1 MKKQKC
7 TLLAAIL
14 ILSLLLSGCGGK
26 TPRDISDLRKD
37 TIKYNTIQ
45 PTGTLTPTE
54 ADLEG
59 WTPAQE
65 NDYLALYYSEKT
77 AAVKVFDKRTGGWWS
92 TNPDSASSN
101 AASSQLTLS
110 TISLKGVVKEYS
122 SSFDAVDK
130 GQVEFKNG
138 SSLKVIYTFGNVKPD
153 LSMVPSRLT
162 NERFEELQKRVEEA
176 GGNKKLLG
184 RRYTQGDDGIWIRKE
199 TLTVD
204 QSKKLRELFESIG
217 YTSQELAKDNA
228 EAGGAVEEAS
238 SSFSIPLEY
247 VLDGDSLCVRISGED
262 TEYPTSEIITAV
274 NVLSYF
280 GAQQKDADAYFL
292 VPNGSGAL
300 VNTEEQNSR
309 SGIYELKLYGDD
321 YTLPVERKSGV
332 DMENLMPVF
341 GISRAKDGVFA
352 IIEDNDA
359 VASVV
364 VSKAGHVDLWNTV
377 GASFALNS
385 VENIGLSSDAI
396 SKFYIT
402 SQVKYAG
409 DTSLRYIFLTEENRT
424 YSGMAKVYRDY
435 LDKQQNRSVMTEKGD
450 MPLFV
455 ETVGALEGTTSTLGI
470 VHEHKVALTT
480 FDDNK
485 IILDDLKSAGISN
498 VKLILSGWANG
509 GADQRLLD
517 SLDIVSE
524 LGGKKKLE
532 GLIEYAEK
540 MGAKVYP
547 KLLFNTFSSKD
558 SLSNKNNF
566 SAKTLG
572 SKKSVMNS
580 FDKLTGVA
588 LPSQTRCVLS
598 PTYQYEISRGLLKDL
613 NKKKIGNVLLGDIA
627 TTAYSDYNKDSEAL
641 RQYSMMQAAEI
652 TALYADK
659 LDGLMLAAPNVATA
673 RYSALYT
680 DVPASSGSY
689 MAEDRSV
696 PFYQMVYHGYA
707 DYSFAPLNF
716 TSDFTANYLK
726 CVEYGGN
733 LKFRFII
740 NEDAKLSPEEEAE
753 EYASQ
758 YSRWKEQMKESYLAY
773 NELLSPVRN
782 SVMVGHELISQGVY
796 RTDYDNGI
804 SIYVNYNKTPALVGG
819 ITVPA
824 QQAVRVEGGK

>member
-7 TLLAAIL
+7 VLLAVIL
-14 ILSLLLSGCGGK
+14 ILSLLLSGCGGQK
-26 TPRDISDLRKD
+26 PRDISDLRKD
-37 TIKYNTIQ
+37 TITYKTIQ
-45 PTGTLTPTE
+45 PTGTLTPSE

-65 NDYLALYYSEKT
+65 NEYLALYYSEKT

-110 TISLKGVVKEYS
+110 SISLKGVVKEYS
-122 SSFDAVDK
+122 SAFDAVDK

-162 NERFEELQKRVEEA
+162 NERFEELQKRVAEA
-176 GGNKKLLG
+176 GGNQKLLG
-184 RRYTQGDDGIWIRKE
+184 RRYTQGDDGIWTRKE

-247 VLDGDSLCVRISGED
+247 KLDGDSLKVCISGED
-262 TEYPTSEIITAV
+262 TEYPTGEIITSL
-274 NVLSYF
+274 NVLPYF
-280 GAQQKDADAYFL
+280 GAQPKDADGYFF

-300 VNTEEQNSR
+300 VNMEEQNSR
-309 SGIYELKLYGDD
+309 SGIYELKLYGED

-341 GISRAKDGVFA
+341 GISRANDGVFA
-352 IIEDNDA
+352 VIEDNDA

-377 GASFALNS
+377 GASFALNA

-409 DTSLRYIFLTEENRT
+409 DTSLRYIFLNEENRT

-485 IILDDLKSAGISN
+485 IILDDLKDAGITN
-498 VKLILSGWANG
+498 VKLILSGWTNG

-524 LGGKKKLE
+524 LGGKKKLQS
-532 GLIEYAEK
+532 LMEYAEK

-547 KLLFNTFSSKD
+547 KLMLNTFSSKD
-558 SLSNKNNF
+558 SLSNKNNY
-566 SAKTLG
+566 SSTTLG

-580 FDKLTGVA
+580 FDKLTGAA
-588 LPSQTRCVLS
+588 LPSQTRSVLS
-598 PTYQYEISRGLLKDL
+598 PTYQYKISANLIKEL
-613 NKKKIGNVLLGDIA
+613 NKKNIGSVLLGDIA
-627 TTAYSDYNKDSEAL
+627 TTAYSDYNKESEAL

-659 LDGLMLAAPNVATA
+659 LDGLMLAAPNVASA
-673 RYSALYT
+673 QYSTLYT

-716 TSDFTANYLK
+716 TSDFTTNYLK

-740 NEDAKLSPEEEAE
+740 DEDADLSPEEEAE

-758 YSRWKEQMKESYLAY
+758 YSRWKEQMKESYLEY

-782 SVMVGHELISQGVY
+782 AVMVGHEQISQGVY
-796 RTDYDNGI
+796 RTDYDSGM
-804 SIYVNYNKTPALVGG
+804 SIYVNYNKTPAAVGD